1 MLQFKIYK
9 KKITCWEGSWVL
21 LFNTLFW
28 HVNSI
33 VFANEFS
40 GRQVNINASP
50 PSHFPPCC
58 KRRMLHVPCPN
69 TAAVTGG
76 KKVSLGKKVDIVSLL
91 QLFFPLVNMRNG
103 KKWGNSY
110 TPF

>member
-50 PSHFPPCC
+50 P
-58 KRRMLHVPCPN
+58 PN
-69 TAAVTGG
+69 ISPHAVNVACYMYHAQIQQLLRAG
-76 KKVSLGKKVDIVSLL
+76 KKVV
-91 QLFFPLVNMRNG
+91 PRE
-103 KKWGNSY
+103 KKWTLFHGYS
-110 TPF
+110 FFSRS

>member
-50 PSHFPPCC
+50 PYHFPPCC

-69 TAAVTGG
+69 TATVTGG
-76 KKVSLGKKVDIVSLL
+76 KKVSLGKKSGHCFTPSA
-91 QLFFPLVNMRNG
+91 FFPAREYEKREKMG
-103 KKWGNSY
+103 K
-110 TPF
+110 